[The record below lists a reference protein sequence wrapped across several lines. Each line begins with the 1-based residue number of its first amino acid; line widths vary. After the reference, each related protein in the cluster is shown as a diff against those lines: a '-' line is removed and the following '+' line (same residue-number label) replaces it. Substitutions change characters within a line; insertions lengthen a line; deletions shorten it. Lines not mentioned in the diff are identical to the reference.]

1 MINNN
6 TISLSLCM
14 YSLPKSCISH
24 TQLQAELVTRDTR
37 IKDLNLQ
44 LRGAEVRARQLEEE
58 KKRILEVIYI
68 PCLKMRVG
76 IIPTG
81 SIPGFLTHD

>member
-58 KKRILEVIYI
+58 KKRILEVICI
-68 PCLKMRVG
+68 PCLNDEG
-76 IIPTG
+76 WYH
-81 SIPGFLTHD
+81 THRFHSRIFEP